1 MPRGCLT
8 DRLVAVLAVALLAA
22 FGMVAAAADRD
33 LDGVPDERDSCPNL
47 PNEPGP
53 SGAQVAI
60 CGAGFREAIR
70 RHVFLDSRTLAPRDG
85 IDPALTADGGVRRV
99 MLHIRRDD
107 RLVLTTAQRAQLRAA
122 GVRLW
127 DYLPR
132 YTYLATVPATRQGL
146 AAVVRLPF
154 VQGMSALEPRDRI
167 SRSLRRTQ
175 GGP

>member
-1 MPRGCLT
+1 MPRSRLT
-8 DRLVAVLAVALLAA
+8 DRLLAVLAVALLAA
-22 FGMVAAAADRD
+22 LGTVAAAADRD

-53 SGAQVAI
+53 SGAQAAI

-107 RLVLTTAQRAQLRAA
+107 DRLVLTTAQRAQLRAA

-127 DYLPR
+127 DTCRTIP
-132 YTYLATVPATRQGL
+132 
-146 AAVVRLPF
+146 
-154 VQGMSALEPRDRI
+154 I
-167 SRSLRRTQ
+167 SRQCPRPGRGS
-175 GGP
+175 PPS